1 MIFHGHEQAMTTQT
15 DVELMDAWRS
25 RRDRNAMDVL
35 IRRHID
41 FVYATARRQTG
52 DADLAQD
59 VTQAVFML
67 MLQKAPRIPCAA
79 ALAVW
84 LHRTTGFTA
93 CNARRMELRR
103 IRRERLALTE
113 ASVMSGHEENSSN
126 ELRQELD
133 AAMGL
138 LSPTDRASV
147 ILSHLHRCTY
157 SEVAAM
163 IGSTEEA
170 TRKRVTR
177 AIERLRQY
185 YQGRGIV
192 VSAAAVATALATES
206 AVTAP
211 AALVSATTNVSFL
224 SQLAMISATAGGAG
238 IASEIPG
245 TPVAMMKAVM
255 HAMFMTKLKLAAA
268 VCIVITCGGVLVT
281 SAVESNLFAAQ
292 QQSSQPD
299 NRNAAADASGID
311 VSDSTHVDFLGTSKT
326 PATKGSWLATNGAP
340 LADDPSGPFR
350 GKRFSQSNSYD
361 HVLAVHVQGIEPGSY
376 DVKIPQA
383 TTKPLL
389 YDLTPTDTDAYLLAG
404 FNAPPAAT
412 SIDVELLLADGDWET
427 LFTVDH
433 HPGEPVAQQTTP
445 RGGVAITHFTET
457 PEGRAMCYVT
467 HEFRDGQIEVFVI
480 DSDGKEHGTY
490 TEDGGDVGHFQT
502 IRCTFAV
509 PVEKVSAVTV
519 KVRGFNRRVVAKD
532 ISLRE
537 SRHTTP
543 QIAAGDAKEK

>member
-1 MIFHGHEQAMTTQT
+1 MTTQT
-15 DVELMDAWRS
+15 DVELMDAWRG
-25 RRDRNAMDVL
+25 RRDRDAMDVL

-67 MLQKAPRIPCAA
+67 MLQKAPRIRCAA

-103 IRRERLALTE
+103 IRRERLALTD
-113 ASVMSGHEENSSN
+113 ASVMRGQEENTSSN
-126 ELRQELD
+126 ELRRELD
-133 AAMGL
+133 AAMDL

-157 SEVAAM
+157 RQVAAM

-185 YQGRGIV
+185 YQGRGVV
-192 VSAAAVATALATES
+192 VSAAAVATSLATES

-211 AALVSATTNVSFL
+211 AALVSATTNVSCL
-224 SQLAMISATAGGAG
+224 WQLAMISGAGGGGAA
-238 IASEIPG
+238 IASAVPG
-245 TPVAMMKAVM
+245 TPVAVMKAVM

-268 VCIVITCGGVLVT
+268 ACIVIACGGLLVT

-292 QQSSQPD
+292 QQQSSQAD

-311 VSDSTHVDFLGTSKT
+311 VSDRIHVDFLGTSKT
-326 PATKGSWLATNGAP
+326 SATKGSWLATNGAP

-376 DVKIPQA
+376 DVRIPQA

-389 YDLTPTDTDAYLLAG
+389 YDLTPTDADAYLLAG
-404 FNAPPAAT
+404 FNAPPTAT

-480 DSDGKEHGTY
+480 DNDGKEHGTY

-502 IRCTFAV
+502 IQCTFAV
-509 PVEKVSAVTV
+509 PVEKISAVTV
-519 KVRGFNRRVVAKD
+519 KVRGFNRRVIAKD
-532 ISLRE
+532 ISLQE